1 MSTNSIYIKNMVCN
15 RCIQVVGEELDKLNV
30 EVTDIQLGEV
40 KLPKAPS
47 SEKIKEIKAVLK
59 ERGFEL
65 LEDNTG
71 KLIEKIKTTIIDLI
85 HNPEAHLNLK
95 FSAYLVKEVGK
106 DYNYLSRLFSSV
118 ENITIER
125 YLISQKVERA
135 KELLVYDELTL
146 SEIAHQLDYSS
157 VQHLS
162 SQFRKITGMSPSQFK
177 RNLLSRR
184 IPLDKVGNI

>member
-47 SEKIKEIKAVLK
+47 SEKIKEIEAVLK

-85 HNPEAHLNLK
+85 HSPEAHLNLK
-95 FSAYLVKEVGK
+95 FSAYLVKEMGK

-135 KELLVYDELTL
+135 KELLVYDEMTL